1 MKCLIVLRNI
11 TYLKLNIII
20 LMKDPID
27 KTDVVWGQSCDHYL
41 LQDNKHTPSLE
52 KKLMSCAVKV
62 IGIFIV
68 L

>member
-20 LMKDPID
+20 LMRDPID
-27 KTDVVWGQSCDHYL
+27 KTDFVWGQSCDHHL

-52 KKLMSCAVKV
+52 KN
-62 IGIFIV
+62 
-68 L
+68 